1 MTKFISELITENTPI
16 LKLTDKVYST
26 KEQELKERNEKYRVL
41 DLDCTLSR
49 FYINYLYFQNQ
60 KWYYFKMEDLKND
73 DFPFS
78 FIDELMGAYLSSYI
92 GLPAVSYQIAGTKK
106 NNHENFGI
114 ASLNFKK
121 LGFRYMTFHKLCEHY
136 EYLDN
141 IERIQFLKSMCID
154 FKNEEILMSHIFKLF
169 ALDIYM
175 IQKDRCD
182 INLQFQV
189 DQKTSFFDLAP
200 LYDFSNCHFYI
211 DSTGIKLNN
220 PMGVL
225 DDSTIPELLQNFPMF
240 QKELE
245 FIFQF
250 SLKEVWEKISI
261 DYCFNQDSSL
271 YDRICN
277 YYEIKEEKIKKYI
290 KQISKDVQI

>member
-1 MTKFISELITENTPI
+1 MTKFISELITDHTPL
-16 LKLTDKVYST
+16 LKLTNKVCST

-41 DLDCTLSR
+41 DLDCVLSR
-49 FYINYLYFQNQ
+49 FYVNYMYFQNQ

-78 FIDELMGAYLSSYI
+78 LIDELMGAYLSRYI
-92 GLPAVSYQIAGTKK
+92 GLPAVSYQIASTKK
-106 NNHENFGI
+106 NNCENYGI

-121 LGFRYMTFHKLCEHY
+121 LGFRYMTFHKLLEHY

-141 IERIQFLKSMCID
+141 IERIKFLKSMCVN
-154 FKNEEILMSHIFKLF
+154 FQNEELLMSHIFKLF

-200 LYDFSNCHFYI
+200 LYDFSNCRFCI
-211 DSTGIKLNN
+211 DSNGIKINN

-225 DDSTIPELLQNFPMF
+225 DDSTIPKLIQNFPMF

-245 FIFQF
+245 FICQF
-250 SLKEVWEKISI
+250 HLKEVWEEISR
-261 DYCFNQDSSL
+261 DYSFNQASPL
-271 YDRICN
+271 YDRICD
-277 YYEIKEEKIKKYI
+277 YYELKEEKIKKYI

>member
-26 KEQELKERNEKYRVL
+26 KEQELKERNVKYRVL
-41 DLDCTLSR
+41 DLDCVLSR
-49 FYINYLYFQNQ
+49 FYINYMYFQNQ
-60 KWYYFKMEDLKND
+60 KWYYFKMEELKND

-78 FIDELMGAYLSSYI
+78 LIDELVGSYLSSYV
-92 GLPAVSYQIAGTKK
+92 GLPAVSYQVASTNK
-106 NNHENFGI
+106 NHHENFGV

-121 LGFRYMTFHKLCEHY
+121 LGFCYMTFHKLLEHY
-136 EYLDN
+136 EYLDSV
-141 IERIQFLKSMCID
+141 ERIKFLKSMCID
-154 FKNEEILMSHIFKLF
+154 FQNEEILMSHIFKLF

-175 IQKDRCD
+175 IQRDRCD
-182 INLQFQV
+182 INLQFQI
-189 DQKTSFFDLAP
+189 DQRTSFFDLAP
-200 LYDFSNCHFYI
+200 LYDFSNCCSWI
-211 DSTGIKLNN
+211 DSTGIKVNN

-225 DDSTIPELLQNFPMF
+225 DNSTIPKLLQSFPMF

-250 SLKEVWEKISI
+250 HLKEVWEKISR
-261 DYCFNQDSSL
+261 DYYFNQTSSL